1 MKIPGM
7 FHFDEV
13 QRWEIQLN
21 EIQLGGNMHI
31 SVQ

>member
-13 QRWEIQLN
+13 QRWEIQLY
-21 EIQLGGNMHI
+21 EIQQGGNKYI
-31 SVQ
+31 SL